1 MSIRSLLLSL
11 ALACGSLVAPAVH
24 ADDLAARAEL
34 MGLWAK
40 MFDARDLAFSAKI
53 TSTDKKGRVISSEM
67 RTNWPNKFHMKS
79 AESEFIIIGDGTWMK
94 PQGGN
99 WMKFPMSMSKM
110 IDAYKPE
117 MMKASMEGTR
127 NVRMLGDETVNGHD
141 CKVFAYDFDV
151 KMMGIRS
158 AGTSTIYLDKASG
171 YPTRIETDGEAM
183 GQRSKTV
190 VDYDYDP
197 GIRIVAP
204 N

>member
-1 MSIRSLLLSL
+1 MSIRSLLFALV
-11 ALACGSLVAPAVH
+11 LACVGLAPAAVR

-53 TSTDKKGRVISSEM
+53 ASTDKKGRVTNSEM

-79 AESEFIIIGDGTWMK
+79 QESEFIIIGDGTWMK
-94 PQGGN
+94 PEGGN

-127 NVRMLGDETVNGHD
+127 NVRMLGDESVNGRD

-190 VDYDYDP
+190 VDYSYDP
-197 GIRIVAP
+197 DIRIVAP